1 MADYDYKAGKQRL
14 EEILDNDMEIVEQD
28 KLPMMMILHS
38 QMATIV
44 G

>member
-14 EEILDNDMEIVEQD
+14 EEILTTIW
-28 KLPMMMILHS
+28 KLWNKTNFQMMMILRL
-38 QMATIV
+38 QMVIIV